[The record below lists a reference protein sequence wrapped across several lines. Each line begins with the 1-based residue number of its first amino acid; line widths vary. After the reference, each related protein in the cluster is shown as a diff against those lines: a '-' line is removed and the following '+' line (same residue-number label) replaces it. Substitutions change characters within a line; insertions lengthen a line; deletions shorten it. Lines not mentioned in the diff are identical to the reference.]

1 MLYKTQGI
9 VLHSLPYKDV
19 YTILHIYTKDFGR
32 VSYMVARKRG
42 KRSSVSQALFM
53 PLSVLDLE
61 VEHQNKR
68 DIQRIKEVYLA
79 FSASSFQLDPVKNV
93 LALFLSE
100 VLFRVVKDTQPD
112 ERMYAFLTDSVRI
125 LDSVEQGLANFHVAF
140 LLNLLHYL
148 GIFPNVEHPRDAL
161 LRYAEWNLRLPAA
174 DASLLFAAGRNGGVP
189 AFAEDELREY
199 VAVCFFPSGSCPDF
213 TSDF

>member
-68 DIQRIKEVYLA
+68 DIQRIKEVHLA

-112 ERMYAFLTDSVRI
+112 ERMYAFGPDIGFGGT
-125 LDSVEQGLANFHVAF
+125 
-140 LLNLLHYL
+140 
-148 GIFPNVEHPRDAL
+148 GIGQFPCGFSIESPAL
-161 LRYAEWNLRLPAA
+161 PGDFPECGTSAGCVILRYAEWDLRLPAA
-174 DASLLFAAGRNGGVP
+174 DASLLFAAGRNGGVS

>member
-68 DIQRIKEVYLA
+68 DIQRIKEVHLA

-100 VLFRVVKDTQPD
+100 VLFRVV
-112 ERMYAFLTDSVRI
+112 
-125 LDSVEQGLANFHVAF
+125 
-140 LLNLLHYL
+140 
-148 GIFPNVEHPRDAL
+148 
-161 LRYAEWNLRLPAA
+161 
-174 DASLLFAAGRNGGVP
+174 
-189 AFAEDELREY
+189 
-199 VAVCFFPSGSCPDF
+199 
-213 TSDF
+213 